1 MGSRGAATTSL
12 LDDTADGGNG
22 IVDGGNDT
30 ADGAEH
36 AVEPATEP
44 AADTE
49 RTDDTVSESP
59 ADEQEGSTALS
70 ACSIASSLEI
80 VGDRWTILILRD
92 AFRGLR
98 RFDEFRRDLDI
109 PRAVLADRLRRL
121 VEHGVMV
128 KRAYQDRPVRHE
140 YRLTRMGI
148 ELSPILVSLMQ
159 WGDRWL
165 SEDGAPTLLVHE
177 ACGTEVD
184 LGFHC
189 FTCERDFSPT
199 EIASRHPHEEHDD

>member
-1 MGSRGAATTSL
+1 MVPSGGAAAAVPHEH
-12 LDDTADGGNG
+12 DDGS
-22 IVDGGNDT
+22 
-30 ADGAEH
+30 
-36 AVEPATEP
+36 
-44 AADTE
+44 AA
-49 RTDDTVSESP
+49 
-59 ADEQEGSTALS
+59 S
-70 ACSIASSLEI
+70 ACSIAASLEI

-121 VEHGVMV
+121 VAAGVLT
-128 KRAYQDRPVRHE
+128 KRAYQDRPVRFE
-140 YRLTRMGI
+140 YRLTRMGL
-148 ELSPILVSLMQ
+148 ELSPILVALMQ

-177 ACGTEVD
+177 PCGTEVD

-189 FTCERDFSPT
+189 FTCERDFTPT
-199 EIASRHPHEEHDD
+199 EIASRPGQSAAGPAGPPRPHR

>member
-1 MGSRGAATTSL
+1 MNPTTVPAMTTS
-12 LDDTADGGNG
+12 GGS
-22 IVDGGNDT
+22 
-30 ADGAEH
+30 AA
-36 AVEPATEP
+36 
-44 AADTE
+44 AADRLRKFE
-49 RTDDTVSESP
+49 GLRRINGDEPDQPSP
-59 ADEQEGSTALS
+59 
-70 ACSIASSLEI
+70 CSIAASLDI

-121 VEHGVMV
+121 VEAGVLV
-128 KRAYQDRPVRHE
+128 KRVYQERPVRHE

-148 ELSPILVSLMQ
+148 ELSPILVALMQ

-177 ACGTEVD
+177 PCGTEVD

-189 FTCERDFSPT
+189 WTCERSYTPT
-199 EIASRHPHEEHDD
+199 EIASRPGHPDGRASADDTRSATTDAGE